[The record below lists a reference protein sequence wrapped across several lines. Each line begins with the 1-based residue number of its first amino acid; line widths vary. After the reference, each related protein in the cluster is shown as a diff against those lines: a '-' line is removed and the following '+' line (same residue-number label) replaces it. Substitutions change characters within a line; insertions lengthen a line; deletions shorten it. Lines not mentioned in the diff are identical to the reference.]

1 MIPVLPNGT
10 TLVTEYVLKVAGLI
24 EAQVA
29 GKPDAPSGRVFLPSF
44 VWGLLMRE
52 LRAKV
57 GIVLPEQEAF
67 FQQNEFL
74 VGRVTF
80 CNAHTDDE
88 KAVLLANQMYAEQ
101 TGFSWKA
108 ENLQSGRSA

>member
-29 GKPDAPSGRVFLPSF
+29 GKPDAPPGRVFLPSY
-44 VWGLLMRE
+44 VWGVLMRE
-52 LRAKV
+52 LRSKV

-67 FQQNEFL
+67 FRQNEFF
-74 VGRVTF
+74 VGRVIF

-88 KAVLLANQMYAEQ
+88 KAVLLANKMYAEQ
-101 TGFSWKA
+101 TGFAWKA
-108 ENLQSGRSA
+108 ENLRVG

>member
-29 GKPDAPSGRVFLPSF
+29 GKPDAPPGRVFLPSY

-52 LRAKV
+52 LRSKV

-67 FQQNEFL
+67 FRQNEFF
-74 VGRVTF
+74 VGRVIF

-88 KAVLLANQMYAEQ
+88 KAVLLANKMYAEQ
-101 TGFSWKA
+101 TGFRWKA
-108 ENLQSGRSA
+108 EHLRVG